1 MNRQELENRLI
12 NFAIETIKLTNE
24 HKNNYAG
31 NHLSN
36 QIIRS
41 ATSVPLNYG
50 EAQSA
55 ESKKDFVHKLQVVLK
70 ELRETMV
77 NLKIIKGAQLSNN
90 IELLDKIMVENDEL
104 IAILVKTIQTLKSKI
119 NK

>member
-12 NFAIETIKLTNE
+12 SFAVDVIRLTNY

-31 NHLSN
+31 NHLSG

-55 ESKKDFVHKLQVVLK
+55 ESKKDFIHKLQIVLK

-77 NLKIIKGAQLSNN
+77 NLKIIKGALLSNN
-90 IELLDKIMVENDEL
+90 IELLDKVMVENDEL
-104 IAILVKTIQTLKSKI
+104 IAIMVKTIQTLKSKI
-119 NK
+119 

>member
-1 MNRQELENRLI
+1 MNRKELENRLI
-12 NFAIETIKLTNE
+12 DFAVEVISLTNY
-24 HKNNYAG
+24 HKKNYAG
-31 NHLSN
+31 NHLSM

-70 ELRETMV
+70 ELRKTVV

-90 IELLDKIMVENDEL
+90 IELLEKTINENNEL

-119 NK
+119 